1 MAGIK
6 LEIELPDEL
15 FSELEQMGSELGVVD
30 PAEAAVIA
38 LAQCISQRKSELG
51 DSDPEQRYFVN
62 EALDELI
69 GAPKKKK
76 K

>member
-15 FSELEQMGSELGVVD
+15 FSDLEQMGSELGVAD

-38 LAQCISQRKSELG
+38 LAQWISQRKSELG

-69 GAPKKKK
+69 GAPKKK
-76 K
+76 